1 MSGSRREKRRP
12 MGVTILDGRAYAK
25 FVVAGAFFVRKYR
38 QVLNDLNVFP
48 VPDGD
53 TGTNM
58 YLTLRQA
65 AIEAAKARNAPL
77 HAVAEAAAQGSLM
90 GARGNSG
97 VIVSQML
104 RGFAHHVRHR
114 SEIDSFVLA
123 TAMREAVQA
132 AREALVRPVEGTIL
146 SVASAAA
153 EAAYGHALHEPDL
166 YRLWSG
172 VVRARQ
178 TRRSTARPTSCPY

>member
-1 MSGSRREKRRP
+1 
-12 MGVTILDGRAYAK
+12 MGVTILGGRAYAK
-25 FVVAGAFFVRKYR
+25 FVAAGSSFVRKYR

-65 AIEAAKARNAPL
+65 AIEAAKVRSAPL
-77 HAVAEAAAQGSLM
+77 HAVAEAAAHGSLM

-97 VIVSQML
+97 VIMSQML
-104 RGFAHHVRHR
+104 RGFAHHVRGR
-114 SEIDSFVLA
+114 TEIDSVALA
-123 TAMREAVQA
+123 AAMREAVEA
-132 AREALVRPVEGTIL
+132 ARKALAHPVEGTIL

-153 EAAYGHALHEPDL
+153 EAAYALAP
-166 YRLWSG
+166 
-172 VVRARQ
+172 
-178 TRRSTARPTSCPY
+178 